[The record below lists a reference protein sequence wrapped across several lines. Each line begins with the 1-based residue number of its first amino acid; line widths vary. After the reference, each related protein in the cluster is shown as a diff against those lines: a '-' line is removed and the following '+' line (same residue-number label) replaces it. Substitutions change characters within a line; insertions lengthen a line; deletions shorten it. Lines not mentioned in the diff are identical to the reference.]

1 MCDEKYIKNCQIFAI
16 FTIWRYNYHMR
27 VTTGKY
33 RGRKLIDNK
42 FEHIRPTADVVKQA
56 IFNKLAF
63 EVPDSLILDLFCG
76 TGALGIEGISRGAKE
91 VVFADKDPRSVT
103 LTKSNLK
110 GLGVS
115 ENFKVITGD
124 YKNVIKMLEGKRFD
138 IIILDPPY
146 KSGVYEDTI
155 QKIFDSK
162 LLADDGIIVCEHD
175 KKDKF
180 NFAPF
185 NVVDE
190 KVYGIKEITYLKY

>member
-1 MCDEKYIKNCQIFAI
+1 
-16 FTIWRYNYHMR
+16 MR